1 MKPGDKD
8 GAGARTP
15 QSDKNA
21 PRTKI
26 YIIDDH
32 PIMVQGL
39 KELIESERDLK
50 VCGSTDDWRAALDE
64 IKKLQPDLV
73 MLDVTLRDA
82 NGVEVLKNLRIH
94 YPHLKVLMLSMH
106 DENLYAMRSLKAGA
120 QGYIMKQEAVDK
132 VLHAIRQVLAG
143 EVYLSEAM
151 SKRTMFQML
160 GRSGTRTGSPLEDL
174 SDRELE
180 IFTMIGQGCTTRQI
194 AEKLHLSIKTVETHR
209 AHIKEKL
216 DFKNAREVA
225 RFAVTWVNQQR

>member
-1 MKPGDKD
+1 MKTLEREDI
-8 GAGARTP
+8 A
-15 QSDKNA
+15 DKNGSA
-21 PRTKI
+21 DKSAQGKTKI

-39 KELIESERDLK
+39 RELINNQKDLRII
-50 VCGSTDDWRAALDE
+50 GSTDDWHVALDQ

-73 MLDVTLRDA
+73 ILDVTLKDA
-82 NGVEVLKNLRIH
+82 NGIEVLKNLKIH
-94 YPHLKVLMLSMH
+94 FPNLRVLMLSMH

-120 QGYIMKQEAVDK
+120 QGYIMKAEAVDK
-132 VLHAIRQVLAG
+132 VLTAIRQVLNG

-151 SKRTMFQML
+151 SKRTMFQLL
-160 GRSGTRTGSPLEDL
+160 GRGGTRTGSPLEDL

-180 IFTMIGQGCTTRQI
+180 VFTLIGQGCTTRQI

-216 DFKNAREVA
+216 NLKNSTELVQHAIHWRES
-225 RFAVTWVNQQR
+225 